1 MGAALTSIR
10 RRMSRPVRIRFLAL
24 AALLVVVTAC
34 SDDTTATEDTRTVI
48 FGEGEIP
55 ATVPAD
61 FPTPP
66 NAVIGST
73 LIDRVNHKTEFSVQ
87 MRADLTTA
95 VQYYEIELVNRGYVV
110 TSSTA
115 LSDVLWRIEFNL
127 GELLGEATINFV
139 GEGLSQIVVTLNVA

>member
-1 MGAALTSIR
+1 
-10 RRMSRPVRIRFLAL
+10 
-24 AALLVVVTAC
+24 
-34 SDDTTATEDTRTVI
+34 
-48 FGEGEIP
+48 
-55 ATVPAD
+55 
-61 FPTPP
+61 
-66 NAVIGST
+66 
-73 LIDRVNHKTEFSVQ
+73 